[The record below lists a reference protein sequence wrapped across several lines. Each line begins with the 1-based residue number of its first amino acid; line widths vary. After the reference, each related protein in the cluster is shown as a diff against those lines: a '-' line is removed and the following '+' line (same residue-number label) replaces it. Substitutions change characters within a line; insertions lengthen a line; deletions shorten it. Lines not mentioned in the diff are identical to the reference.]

1 MPKQD
6 WIRCP
11 SCGQKTRDR
20 IRQDTILQCFPLFC
34 PKCKYRCLINA
45 KNLQIAVING
55 PAALDAEP
63 MNA

>member
-1 MPKQD
+1 MSVQY
-6 WIRCP
+6 WICCP

-20 IRQDTILQCFPLFC
+20 IRKDTVLQRFPLFC
-34 PKCKYRCLINA
+34 PKCKRRCLISA
-45 KNLQIAVING
+45 RNLKIDVISG

>member
-1 MPKQD
+1 MIEQD

-20 IRQDTILQCFPLFC
+20 IRGDTVLQSFPLFC
-34 PKCKYRCLINA
+34 PKCKRRCLINA
-45 KNLQIAVING
+45 RNLKIDVISG

-63 MNA
+63 MNE